1 MYLVPRLNSLLLT
14 VCLSFFLTG
23 CPGPPASNVDEENA
37 EKVGAD
43 SNSESASTS
52 DSEPSKTTDSAS
64 KSEEPLLKP
73 FDAPALADLD
83 AKVEWEKQPVLD
95 SLELLRKRQSKEK
108 QSVSV
113 SEALKL
119 KNTNQEQNAKI
130 LSALGRLPKNDEE
143 VDWGADI
150 NRHVGADMKSS
161 NPIMGSSAVEFE
173 VSSLTGFGLFSFDW
187 NFIPF
192 AVADTV
198 VSWETSKDKLYDKVI
213 LRDDLTWSDG
223 VPITAH
229 DIVFTFKTIMN
240 PKVPVPAVRSGTDQ
254 LKWIEA
260 YDDQTLVFFHKE
272 SLPTNVWNL
281 NFPIIPKHIYEKE
294 LETDP
299 TLQDS
304 KYHVKYENNPVT
316 GGPYLLEK
324 RVRGQEIILRRRE
337 SWYMQN
343 GKQVRNR
350 PYFERVRLRIIKD
363 PNTAL
368 LALKKGNIDEMALN
382 PELWKTQTNNDE
394 FYETCTKANGLEW
407 VYFYFGW
414 NCKTLFFQ
422 DKKVRQ
428 AMSYAFNHKE
438 MLDELCYG
446 LYQPCTGIYHE
457 TAWMSPKPMTKPY
470 QQNLDKAEDL
480 LDAAGWI
487 DHDGDGIRDK
497 KFGGKIIPFRFTI
510 MTANRPLSLS
520 ICTLLKE
527 NLEQIGILCDVKPT
541 EFTVMQDRAR
551 THKFQAMF
559 GGWGTGTDPD
569 TSINLWKTGAG
580 RNYGEYSNSEV
591 DKLFEEGR
599 REFDTEKRAKIY
611 GKIHQILY
619 EDQPY
624 TWLYFRNSFYGFNKD
639 LRGYVFSP
647 RGPYGYGPG
656 FSSLWKPVKQ

>member
-1 MYLVPRLNSLLLT
+1 MHQYPRFNLFFLSLFLM
-14 VCLSFFLTG
+14 FALTG
-23 CPGPPASNVDEENA
+23 CPGPATEEA
-37 EKVGAD
+37 EDTEKE
-43 SNSESASTS
+43 SETK
-52 DSEPSKTTDSAS
+52 EV
-64 KSEEPLLKP
+64 LLEP
-73 FDAPALADLD
+73 FDAPKLADLD
-83 AKVEWEKQPVLD
+83 AQVEWEEQPVLD
-95 SLELLRKRQSKEK
+95 SLELLRERQSQEK
-108 QSVSV
+108 PLVSV
-113 SEALKL
+113 DEALKL
-119 KNTNQEQNAKI
+119 KNTNQEINEKI

-143 VDWGADI
+143 VDWGATI
-150 NRHVGADMKSS
+150 NRHVGADLKST

-187 NFIPF
+187 NFKPF
-192 AVADTV
+192 AVSDTV
-198 VSWETSKDKLYDKVI
+198 VSWQSSKDKLYDKVV

-223 VPITAH
+223 TPITAH

-240 PKVPVPAVRSGTDQ
+240 PEVPVPAVRSGTDQ
-254 LKWIEA
+254 IRWIEA

-294 LETDP
+294 LESDP

-304 KYHVKYENNPVT
+304 PYHVKFENAPVT
-316 GGPYLLEK
+316 GGPYEIEK
-324 RVRGQEIILRRRE
+324 RERGQEILLKRRE
-337 SWYMQN
+337 SWYMQD
-343 GKQVRNR
+343 GKQVRTK
-350 PYFERVRLRIIKD
+350 PYFERVRLRIIED

-368 LALKKGNIDEMALN
+368 LALKNGKIDEMALN
-382 PELWKTQTNNDE
+382 PELWKTQTEDDD
-394 FYETCTKANGLEW
+394 FYKTCTKANGLEW

-414 NCKTLFFQ
+414 NCETLFFK
-422 DKKVRQ
+422 DKEVRQ

-457 TAWMSPKPMTKPY
+457 TAWMAPKPMSKPY
-470 QQNLDKAEDL
+470 TQNLAKAEKL
-480 LDAAGWI
+480 LDDAGWI

-497 KFGGKIIPFRFTI
+497 EFDGKVIPFRFSI
-510 MTANRPLSLS
+510 MTSSQPLSLS

-527 NLEQIGILCDVKPT
+527 NLAQIGVICEVKPT
-541 EFTVMQDRAR
+541 EFTVMQEKAR
-551 THKFQAMF
+551 NHQFQAMF

-569 TSINLWKTGAG
+569 TSINLWKTEAA
-580 RNYGEYSNSEV
+580 RNYVNYSNPEV

-599 REFDTEKRAKIY
+599 REFDVEKRAKIY
-611 GKIHQILY
+611 GKIHELLY

-656 FSSLWKPVKQ
+656 FSSLWKPAEN